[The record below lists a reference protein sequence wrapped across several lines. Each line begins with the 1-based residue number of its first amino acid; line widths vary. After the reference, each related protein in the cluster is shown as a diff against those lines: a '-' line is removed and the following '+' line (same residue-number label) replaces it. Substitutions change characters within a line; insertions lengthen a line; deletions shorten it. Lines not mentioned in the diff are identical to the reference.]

1 MATRALRTAGGV
13 ALLSLMV
20 GAAAPRLTQAR
31 AAAANATV
39 TIGVSVPLLQYPDL
53 PVGIAN
59 GVKVAI
65 AEANAANTVP
75 GVTFAPKVLD
85 DTINNKHDP
94 AKDASNA
101 RTFIADSTAI
111 GEVGPLNSSAAQ
123 GSEPV
128 YNSAQMVQISPAN
141 TNPDLTDSKF
151 RAKYEPTTAAG
162 KGPITYFRTVSTDS
176 YQGPAAALYA
186 KQALGAKR
194 VYVTDNQGAYGV
206 GLAKAFEAKAKAIG
220 LTVVG
225 YGETDNTQAKL
236 GTDALA
242 ANIKNQSGGNLDLVY
257 FGGEFSATGG
267 STFLADALK
276 AQGLNVKF
284 MGGDGIFDNH
294 HLTDSSNGG
303 ALNSFCTNVGPNAA
317 LYPPAKSF
325 LAAEAKQFP
334 GTKVSSY
341 DIESYDAAKVIIAA
355 YAKAV
360 KGGMFK
366 VGAPMTPALRSMIT
380 KLVGQTKGFTGASG
394 VFSFDA
400 NGDTTNRVFSIYKGT
415 GTGKSAQWVY
425 AGIAPNP

>member
-1 MATRALRTAGGV
+1 MPTRALRTAGGI

-20 GAAAPRLTQAR
+20 GAAAPRFTQAHV
-31 AAAANATV
+31 ATANATV

-59 GVKVAI
+59 GVKVAV

-75 GVTFAPKVLD
+75 GVTFAAKVLD

-101 RTFIADSTAI
+101 RTFIADPSII

-141 TNPDLTDSKF
+141 TNPDLTDPKF

-186 KQALGAKR
+186 KQGARRAKR

-225 YGETDNTQAKL
+225 YGETDNTQPKM

-242 ANIKNQSGGNLDLVY
+242 ANIASQSGGKLDLVY

-267 STFLADALK
+267 LDLPGRC
-276 AQGLNVKF
+276 AQGAWPEREVHGRRRYLRQ
-284 MGGDGIFDNH
+284 
-294 HLTDSSNGG
+294 
-303 ALNSFCTNVGPNAA
+303 
-317 LYPPAKSF
+317 PPPHRQQQRRC
-325 LAAEAKQFP
+325 AE
-334 GTKVSSY
+334 
-341 DIESYDAAKVIIAA
+341 
-355 YAKAV
+355 
-360 KGGMFK
+360 
-366 VGAPMTPALRSMIT
+366 
-380 KLVGQTKGFTGASG
+380 
-394 VFSFDA
+394 
-400 NGDTTNRVFSIYKGT
+400 
-415 GTGKSAQWVY
+415 
-425 AGIAPNP
+425 